1 MIESVILG
9 VFDVEWLF
17 LIIALIVIVSV
28 IVGIGIALYRYL
40 QNANNQPQNQN
51 LLIEDAAGVIG
62 YNNVI
67 LRNQN
72 QILLIRNVDED
83 RNNLVNESELHGN
96 IILANNGNLNLERKD
111 FVDQEGI
118 RQLVEIFAKI
128 AEYWQNLAK
137 EVKNLYD
144 IKNYSNALNEEGLK
158 LQKISEDLTGTSA
171 TLVSIKNFPA
181 NIINSKLVSDFL
193 D

>member
-1 MIESVILG
+1 MSGAFNVWW
-9 VFDVEWLF
+9 FF
-17 LIIALIVIVSV
+17 LIIVSIVMAGGTVAL
-28 IVGIGIALYRYL
+28 GIILCRGRR
-40 QNANNQPQNQN
+40 NRNNQPQNQN
-51 LLIEDAAGVIG
+51 LLIEDVAGVIG

-128 AEYWQNLAK
+128 AEYWQNIAK

-158 LQKISEDLTGTSA
+158 LQKISEDLTGASA